1 MEKKLNIENVNQA
14 MTRAGL
20 TQAAIAQ
27 TLGVSRE
34 AVSQWINQKIFPRPN
49 KLLQLGKLLSL
60 SFNDIVIKEDVYA
73 PVVAFRKMKGTKTK
87 DHHIEQAQ
95 EMGYFLR
102 HLVPYLP
109 FNRLEMMP
117 PVLKK
122 PVCDYHYIQQIVKKV
137 RDDINIKDNDVVNFR
152 HLIRGFLELQTII
165 IPVLWGSKQRHENAV
180 HIFLPDS
187 QTTWV
192 YLNLDVNIHD
202 FKFWMAH
209 ELGHCLSPSLRGDE
223 SEDFADEF
231 AAALL
236 FPENEA
242 KCAYEEIIKKHT
254 PQGQLN
260 NILQIA
266 RNRII
271 SPYTVYKQINKHAE
285 HANVEPLSL
294 EPQIHGAT
302 TNFNKQYHNLSATLF
317 GDTEQLKAKDYI
329 ERSQIEF
336 ETPFFKALSKY
347 LKEHKKEAGLIQSV
361 MDIPLL
367 DAQSI
372 HEELT

>member
-1 MEKKLNIENVNQA
+1 MEKKLNTENVNQA

-27 TLGVSRE
+27 TLDVSRE
-34 AVSQWINQKIFPRPN
+34 AVSQWISQKIFPRPN

-60 SFNDIVIKEDVYA
+60 SFDEIVIKNDPSA

-223 SEDFADEF
+223 AEDFADEF

-242 KCAYEEIIKKHT
+242 KYAYEEIIKKHT
-254 PQGQLN
+254 PQAQLN

-266 RNRII
+266 RDRII
-271 SPYTVYKQINKHAE
+271 SPYTVYKQINKYAE
-285 HANVEPLSL
+285 HANVEPFSL

-336 ETPFFKALSKY
+336 ETPFFKVLSKY
-347 LKEHKKEAGLIQSV
+347 LKEHKKEVGLIQSV